1 MSGTSNTLFPGVA
14 LVTGAASG
22 MSSLL
27 HRVNYSVPRLTIQGI
42 GRQVAISFAVEG
54 CRRLALFDKDSPGLK
69 DTEEAIRAAVGDANL
84 DVLILNNVDN
94 LNTNAVAR
102 NMELTIKHF
111 GRIDYAV
118 NCAGIYGPTKKS
130 HEVSPAEFDHVMNT
144 NFRGLWLFAREEL
157 KYMTSQDIGVT
168 HDGRPG
174 FRGSIVNIGSNLG
187 LVGKPETPVYSASKA
202 AIISLTRS
210 DAIDYAKRQIRVNC
224 VCPGVIETPMT
235 ADVPEDDPAVQTAV
249 MKRKGTPQEVADAVL
264 FLSSPKASFTQGA
277 VLSVDGGYTIS

>member
-1 MSGTSNTLFPGVA
+1 MSGAPTTLFPGVA
-14 LVTGAASG
+14 LVTGA
-22 MSSLL
+22 SS
-27 HRVNYSVPRLTIQGI
+27 GI
-42 GRQVAISFAVEG
+42 GRQVAISFAIEG
-54 CRRLALFDKDSPGLK
+54 CRKLALFDKNGSELA
-69 DTEEAIRAAVGDANL
+69 DTKSAIKAIAEDAEVHVFEVNNLEADEV
-84 DVLILNNVDN
+84 
-94 LNTNAVAR
+94 
-102 NMELTIKHF
+102 IKSMTLVIAHF

-118 NCAGIYGPTKKS
+118 NCAGIYGPTKTS
-130 HEVSPAEFDHVMNT
+130 HHVTPAEFDQVMQT
-144 NFRGLWLFAREEL
+144 NFRGLWLCAREEL
-157 KYMTSQDIGVT
+157 NYMTTQDIGVT

-210 DAIDYAKRQIRVNC
+210 DAIDYAKHQIRVNC

-264 FLSSPKASFTQGA
+264 FLSSPKASFIQGA
-277 VLSVDGGYTIS
+277 TLSVDGGYTII